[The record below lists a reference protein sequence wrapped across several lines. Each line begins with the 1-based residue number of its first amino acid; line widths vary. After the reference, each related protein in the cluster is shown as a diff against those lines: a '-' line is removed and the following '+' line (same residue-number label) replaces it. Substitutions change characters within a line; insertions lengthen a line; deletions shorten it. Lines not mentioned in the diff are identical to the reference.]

1 MTGYVNNTLRQ
12 ILPYRVD
19 RQISERHCPNIPQN
33 FTSVICSGDKMCL
46 HDYFTT
52 GETLIAN
59 HTRESSQQYSTN
71 SDVLSKGQELRFL
84 YGIFQQYLHLVK
96 WFYHNA
102 SLLFQP
108 TLVAFLVYQEA
119 QKLVLITHWE
129 TPSASLGVE

>member
-1 MTGYVNNTLRQ
+1 MTDLYQITLFMEIIKHWSIIRLTGYVNNSLRQ

-96 WFYHNA
+96 
-102 SLLFQP
+102 
-108 TLVAFLVYQEA
+108 
-119 QKLVLITHWE
+119 
-129 TPSASLGVE
+129 